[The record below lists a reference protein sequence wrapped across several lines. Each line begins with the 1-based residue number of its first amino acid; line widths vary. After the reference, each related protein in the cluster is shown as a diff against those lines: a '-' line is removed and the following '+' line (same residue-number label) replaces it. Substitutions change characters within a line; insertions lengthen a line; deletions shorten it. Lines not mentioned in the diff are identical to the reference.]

1 MKRRKKKV
9 PDLGGTKRLGLEYAN
24 ELRGLFYTANSFAIL
39 NGAVFPVA
47 YGWIFPEMLEALADT
62 DLEAQM
68 LRLCLTWFL
77 IGVYAF
83 IVQFTCSFLFGIY
96 GTKLANAVKR
106 DWFAAILDQDITF
119 HDEEGSGNLNS
130 NLTAETQ
137 SISEG
142 MGWKF
147 GILLQSI
154 AQAIFGFGIAFY
166 QSWQVSLVLLALCPL
181 LIVAGAVQSM
191 IWMGTGSSN
200 ADPFLDSGAVSQEIL
215 MNIRT
220 VLAFPDLITTKTKK
234 FTDELAKGLPVALKR
249 AAVSGAAM
257 GVNLFIAQGVIYGVG
272 MYVGLRFIGNP
283 DIDVSFDE
291 VFGAFSGI
299 LWAGMALGQA
309 GSVMTAFQSANLA
322 ANKFYSIKERVPAV
336 RPPTDGMEAIES
348 SSKLKGDIEIKNVSF
363 SYHSAPNVL
372 VLDGVSVSIPSG
384 SSLAIV
390 GPSGSGKSTL
400 ISLMERFYDYSGGSI
415 VMDGEHEIN
424 DYDVSYLRS
433 SIGLVSQMPLLFDCS
448 VSDNIRGGLTTAT
461 KEDIEAAAKSAN
473 AHDFIMK
480 LDKGYETKVG
490 ELGGK
495 LSGGQRQRI
504 AIARALLPKPSI
516 LLLDEA
522 TSALDSKSEKE
533 FQSAIDSITASGQ
546 QTTITIAHR
555 LSTIQNSDHILVLV
569 DGKVKEQ
576 GDHKQ
581 LMDRGGVYAAL
592 VDAQSLVEKK
602 KEFHRQR
609 SMSRAASRS
618 RDCGHS
624 ADDDVTVTITVQE

>member
-1 MKRRKKKV
+1 
-9 PDLGGTKRLGLEYAN
+9 
-24 ELRGLFYTANSFAIL
+24 L
-39 NGAVFPVA
+39 NGALWPVA
-47 YGWIFPEMLEALADT
+47 YGYIFPEMIEI
-62 DLEAQM
+62 
-68 LRLCLTWFL
+68 LTEQAITVTVTGGGDFATTSIVYETNFEERATELILSWVL

-83 IVQFTCSFLFGIY
+83 VVQFLQAYLFGIY
-96 GTKLANAVKR
+96 GCRLGNAVKR
-106 DWFAAILDQDITF
+106 DWFAAILNQDITF
-119 HDEEGSGNLNS
+119 HDKEGSGNLNA

-137 SISEG
+137 AISEG

-147 GILLQSI
+147 GMLLQSI
-154 AQAIFGFGIAFY
+154 AQVLIGFGIAFY
-166 QSWQVSLVLLALCPL
+166 QSWQVSLVFLALCPL
-181 LIVAGAVQSM
+181 LIIAGAVQSV

-200 ADPFLDSGAVSQEIL
+200 ADPFLDSGTVSQEIL

-257 GVNLFIAQGVIYGVG
+257 GVNLFIGQGVIYGIG
-272 MYVGLRFIGNP
+272 MYVGLRFIENP
-283 DIDVSFDE
+283 DIPVTFDQL
-291 VFGAFSGI
+291 FGAFFGI
-299 LWAGMALGQA
+299 IMAGMGLGQA
-309 GSVMTAFQSANLA
+309 GSVMTAFQQANLA

-336 RPPTDGMEAIES
+336 RPPTDGMEAIS
-348 SSKLKGDIEIKNVSF
+348 SSTKLRGDIEIKNVSF

-424 DYDVSYLRS
+424 DYSLSYLRA
-433 SIGLVSQMPLLFDCS
+433 SIGLVSQMPLLFDAS
-448 VSDNIRGGLTTAT
+448 VSDNIRGGLESAS
-461 KEDIEAAAKSAN
+461 KADIEAAAKSAN

-480 LDKGYETKVG
+480 LDAGYETKVG

-533 FQSAIDSITASGQ
+533 VQSAIDQITASGQ

-555 LSTIQNSDHILVLV
+555 LSTIQNSDNILVLV
-569 DGKVKEQ
+569 DGKVKES
-576 GDHKQ
+576 GNHRQ
-581 LMDRGGVYAAL
+581 LMEMQGVYSAL
-592 VDAQSLVEKK
+592 VNAQSLVAER
-602 KEFHRQR
+602 KEFHRMR
-609 SMSRAASRS
+609 SQARLSSDSGGAAG
-618 RDCGHS
+618 DL
-624 ADDDVTVTITVQE
+624 TIEMEE